1 MALIE
6 DACRAHLEGV
16 ADPVLREKLRPDYR
30 AGCKRLIASGEFYDA
45 IQRPNAAL
53 VTEQIERIE
62 PAGVR
67 TEDGVLHELDVLV
80 LATGFRADRFLRPI
94 EVRGRDGIRLD
105 DVWADRPSAHV
116 ALAVPGFPTLF
127 LDRKSTR
134 LNSSHSCASR
144 L

>member
-67 TEDGVLHELDVLV
+67 TEDGVLNELDVLV
-80 LATGFRADRFLRPI
+80 LATGVRADRFLRPI
-94 EVRGRDGIRLD
+94 EVRGRDGMARRRVGRL
-105 DVWADRPSAHV
+105 ALRYTEPPPPRPPHPVPPFTAPMVGREH
-116 ALAVPGFPTLF
+116 LA
-127 LDRKSTR
+127 
-134 LNSSHSCASR
+134 
-144 L
+144 

>member
-1 MALIE
+1 M
-6 DACRAHLEGV
+6 
-16 ADPVLREKLRPDYR
+16 
-30 AGCKRLIASGEFYDA
+30 RLIASGEFYDA

-67 TEDGVLHELDVLV
+67 TADGELHELDVLV

-116 ALAVPGFPTLF
+116 ALAVPGFPNLF
-127 LDRKSTR
+127 LLNGPNGPVGTFSLIDLAAPPLTYPLPLIPLAPAST
-134 LNSSHSCASR
+134 ASR
-144 L
+144 APSPPG

>member
-67 TEDGVLHELDVLV
+67 TEAGVLHDLDVLV

-94 EVRGRDGIRLD
+94 QVRGRDRIRID
-105 DVWADRPSAHV
+105 DVRADCPIAHV
-116 ALAVPGFPTLF
+116 DLAEAGIPNLC
-127 LDRKSTR
+127 L
-134 LNSSHSCASR
+134 LH
-144 L
+144 

>member
-1 MALIE
+1 MAIIE
-6 DACRAHLEGV
+6 EACRAHLESV

-67 TEDGVLHELDVLV
+67 TADGELHALDELV
-80 LATGFRADRFLRPI
+80 LANGVRADRVLRPLD
-94 EVRGRDGIRLD
+94 GPPRDGLPDGR
-105 DVWADRPSAHV
+105 
-116 ALAVPGFPTLF
+116 T
-127 LDRKSTR
+127 
-134 LNSSHSCASR
+134 
-144 L
+144 

>member
-1 MALIE
+1 MRQARDGLGQAFADHFANAVIDAGSPAMALIE

-67 TEDGVLHELDVLV
+67 TEDG
-80 LATGFRADRFLRPI
+80 DRKRVG
-94 EVRGRDGIRLD
+94 EGKSVSVRVDLGCGRDSKQKKKKKR
-105 DVWADRPSAHV
+105 
-116 ALAVPGFPTLF
+116 
-127 LDRKSTR
+127 
-134 LNSSHSCASR
+134 
-144 L
+144 